1 MWIVSENR
9 LHFNNILNRTL
20 GNQLSSNFSQVFDKA
35 CKYKKHNSSDK
46 VLPVVLLDEIG
57 LAEISTYNPL
67 KVLHRLLEPELSEF
81 PEVAVVGISNW
92 ALDAAKMN
100 RAIHLSRPEPTLDD
114 LHETGLSVR
123 HAQTKEDNFLET
135 RSGKYTRVSV
145 LLFFVFSYYFWVI
158 VP

>member
-1 MWIVSENR
+1 M
-9 LHFNNILNRTL
+9 
-20 GNQLSSNFSQVFDKA
+20 
-35 CKYKKHNSSDK
+35 
-46 VLPVVLLDEIG
+46 DEVG

-114 LHETGLSVR
+114 LHETGLSIR
-123 HAQTKEDNFLET
+123 HVQAKEDNVLET
-135 RSGKYTRVSV
+135 RSGRSSASQ
-145 LLFFVFSYYFWVI
+145 LRVI
-158 VP
+158 VENLESNALSKTHSFRTRKV